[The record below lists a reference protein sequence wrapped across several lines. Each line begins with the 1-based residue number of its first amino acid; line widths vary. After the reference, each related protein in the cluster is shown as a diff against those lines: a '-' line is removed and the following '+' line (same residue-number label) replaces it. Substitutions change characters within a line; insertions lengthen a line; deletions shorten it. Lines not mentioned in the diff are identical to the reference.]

1 MKRYIIIAMV
11 IIASLFIGACT
22 STIDCEMQDG
32 GRVCNFHFESEV
44 RK

>member
-1 MKRYIIIAMV
+1 MKRYVIVAII
-11 IIASLFIGACT
+11 IIASLIFSACT

-32 GRVCNFHFESEV
+32 GRVCDFHFESEV